1 MMCVPIMYPITLF
14 SFPRN
19 SSTFLVPY
27 NKVSSTLNWT
37 GFLSVFSRH
46 DDDLVVVSE
55 ELFVIF

>member
-1 MMCVPIMYPITLF
+1 MCTYNVPNYIVLLSEKLF
-14 SFPRN
+14 N
-19 SSTFLVPY
+19 LPY